1 MIDKVGTATD
11 SKNKARPIQVIFV
24 TVILTFVAWFT
35 AHSQNVKLTIFY
47 SRKPSLVWKVAPLSL
62 VWGSPLPQL
71 WDNQEKP
78 KSAVSPP
85 LID

>member
-1 MIDKVGTATD
+1 
-11 SKNKARPIQVIFV
+11 
-24 TVILTFVAWFT
+24 VILTFVAWFT

-71 WDNQEKP
+71 WGNQEKP

-85 LID
+85 LVDRQKFALMPLKAPSSKGFR